1 MRKLLVETFL
11 TLDGVMQAPGAPD
24 EDDEGGFG
32 SGGWLAPL
40 WDEDLDR
47 AQLEDTMGRP
57 FDLLLGRRTYEIFAA
72 YWPTAPDEARGK
84 PLNDATKFVV
94 SRSSPSLDWG
104 PAVLIGG
111 DAAGAVAEL
120 KETDGPDLQMFGSG
134 NLLQTLIPAG
144 LIDEY
149 RLMTFP
155 VTIGTGKRLF
165 AEGTVPATLRLVRS
179 SVSASGV
186 VVATYEPTGELV
198 TGSVA

>member
-1 MRKLLVETFL
+1 MRKLLVNTFL
-11 TLDGVMQAPGAPD
+11 SLDGVMQAPGGPE

-32 SGGWLAPL
+32 FGGWTAPL

-47 AQLEDTMGRP
+47 AMGETMGHP
-57 FDLLLGRRTYEIFAA
+57 FDLLLGRRTYEIFAGF
-72 YWPTAPDEARGK
+72 WPTAPDEAGGK

-104 PAVLIGG
+104 PAELIDR
-111 DAAGAVAEL
+111 DATKAVAQL
-120 KETDGPDLQMFGSG
+120 KEEDGPELHVYGSG
-134 NLLQTLIPAG
+134 NLVQTLMRGG

-165 AEGTVPATLRLVRS
+165 AAGTVPGTLRLAES
-179 SVSASGV
+179 SISKNGV
-186 VVATYEPTGELV
+186 VVARYEPAGELA
-198 TGSVA
+198 TSSFS

>member
-1 MRKLLVETFL
+1 MRKLLVNTFL
-11 TLDGVMQAPGAPD
+11 TLDGVMQAPGGPE

-32 SGGWLAPL
+32 FGGWSAPL

-47 AQLEDTMGRP
+47 AMGDTMGHP
-57 FDLLLGRRTYEIFAA
+57 FDLLLGRRTYEIFAGF
-72 YWPTAPDEARGK
+72 WPTAPDEAGGK

-104 PAVLIGG
+104 PAELI
-111 DAAGAVAEL
+111 AGEATRAVAEL
-120 KETDGPDLQMFGSG
+120 KETDGPELQVYGSG

-165 AEGTVPATLRLVRS
+165 ADGTAPATLRLAEG
-179 SVSASGV
+179 SVSKNGV
-186 VVATYEPTGELV
+186 VIARYEPVGELA
-198 TGSVA
+198 TDSFS